1 MPLSFF
7 IAFSDKEKYQTKV
20 LFFFINRRETEN
32 KIIF

>member
-7 IAFSDKEKYQTKV
+7 IAFSDKGEYQTKV
-20 LFFFINRRETEN
+20 LVFFINRRETEN